1 MEEHGDVV
9 LVQAREALPHVG
21 KATEKSAAWWLSAP
35 LRSNARFFCK
45 TDDDSLVHLS
55 HLRSA
60 LLASLEQAPVSHLI
74 FSYIRWRGWL
84 PGFRFQACGG
94 GWGGPLDAIHQMEDP
109 GAGCALA
116 EGPFPQ
122 GTGTLTCMSRDLA
135 VKMARSEEFKTFLQV
150 AKARN
155 DMGTPCGKADECA
168 AQKLDVHMWHHEDAG
183 ISYNAWR
190 TVLAHGVKAALVHLP
205 EKGWIWP
212 WYHKEI
218 AEKQGS
224 SRGIIMHKV
233 TPELYPR
240 SPSERHGGSSP
251 SPRRAASSTAP
262 SGAPSGG
269 GSTRTGRASPRP
281 RGSWRAQRQGRP
293 ASVASPRAAMAPCAS
308 LTRAR
313 CGTAASCARQRTS
326 REV

>member
-109 GAGCALA
+109 GAHCALA

-233 TPELYPR
+233 TPDLYPTVTVGEARWKLAEPAPR
-240 SPSERHGGSSP
+240 SIVDCSQRCSQWGWKYAYRSCEPPAARLVAGAAAGAAGFRGFAARGNGSVCKFDPSEVWNCCFL
-251 SPRRAASSTAP
+251 RAP
-262 SGAPSGG
+262 
-269 GSTRTGRASPRP
+269 
-281 RGSWRAQRQGRP
+281 
-293 ASVASPRAAMAPCAS
+293 
-308 LTRAR
+308 
-313 CGTAASCARQRTS
+313 
-326 REV
+326 EDK